1 MSILE
6 IIFICCL
13 SVVFYT
19 YIGYGVV
26 LYVLV
31 KIKSIINKNVN
42 LEIDVYEPK
51 VTMFVAAYNEMSCI
65 QEKVENMFELNYPSN
80 KIQFLFVT
88 DGSDDGTPE
97 FLSKYDNIQ
106 VIHSKSRGGKIGA
119 INQGMEYVEN
129 PIVIYSDANALL
141 NPDAVK
147 EIVKHYLDPKVGCVA
162 GEKRVFSSGTD
173 GASGAGE
180 GIYWKYESWLK
191 SYDYELYSAVGAA
204 GELFSIRTRLHQN
217 VESDTILDDFII
229 SLRIAMSG
237 YKIAYEPKA
246 YASEFAS
253 SSIIDEQK
261 RKVRISAGGI
271 QSVFRLAEL
280 FNPFKHGWLTFQFI
294 SHRVLRWTLTP
305 VLLFLLLPLN
315 VVLVL
320 DELSQI
326 YTLLLVA
333 QLGFYAISAVGYLL
347 SKVDIK
353 LKAFFIPFYFIFMN
367 TCVFLGMFRF
377 VKGEQTVLWEKAR
390 S

>member
-1 MSILE
+1 
-6 IIFICCL
+6 
-13 SVVFYT
+13 
-19 YIGYGVV
+19 
-26 LYVLV
+26 
-31 KIKSIINKNVN
+31 
-42 LEIDVYEPK
+42 
-51 VTMFVAAYNEMSCI
+51 
-65 QEKVENMFELNYPSN
+65 
-80 KIQFLFVT
+80 
-88 DGSDDGTPE
+88 
-97 FLSKYDNIQ
+97 
-106 VIHSKSRGGKIGA
+106 
-119 INQGMEYVEN
+119 
-129 PIVIYSDANALL
+129 
-141 NPDAVK
+141 
-147 EIVKHYLDPKVGCVA
+147 
-162 GEKRVFSSGTD
+162 
-173 GASGAGE
+173 
-180 GIYWKYESWLK
+180 
-191 SYDYELYSAVGAA
+191 
-204 GELFSIRTRLHQN
+204 
-217 VESDTILDDFII
+217 
-229 SLRIAMSG
+229 MSG

>member
-1 MSILE
+1 MSVLE
-6 IIFICCL
+6 IVFICCL

-19 YIGYGVV
+19 YIGYGV
-26 LYVLV
+26 LLFILV
-31 KIKSIINKNVN
+31 KIKSFFSKKVH
-42 LEIDVYEPK
+42 LEIDVFEPK
-51 VTMFVAAYNEMSCI
+51 VTMFVAAYNEISCI
-65 QEKVENMFELNYPSN
+65 QEKVENMFELNYPSD

-106 VIHSKSRGGKIGA
+106 VIHTKSRGGKIGA
-119 INQGMEYVEN
+119 INKGMKYIEN
-129 PIVIYSDANALL
+129 PIVIYSDANAML

-147 EIVKHYLDPKVGCVA
+147 EIVKHYIDPKVGCVA
-162 GEKRVFSSGTD
+162 GEKRVLSNGND

-204 GELFSIRTRLHQN
+204 GELFSIRTRLHQEI
-217 VESDTILDDFII
+217 ESDTILDDFII

-246 YASEFAS
+246 YAAEFAS

-271 QSVFRLAEL
+271 QSIFRLMEL
-280 FNPFKHGWLTFQFI
+280 FNPFKHGWLSFQFI

-305 VLLFLLLPLN
+305 VLLFLLLPVN
-315 VVLVL
+315 VLLVMG
-320 DELSQI
+320 DTSQI
-326 YTLLLVA
+326 YTILLTV
-333 QLGFYAISAVGYLL
+333 QLGFYAISIVGYML
-347 SKVDIK
+347 SRLNVK
-353 LKAFFIPFYFIFMN
+353 LKAFFVPFYFIFMN
-367 TCVFLGMFRF
+367 ICVFLGMFRF
-377 VKGEQTVLWEKAR
+377 AKGEQSVLWEKAR
-390 S
+390 R

>member
-173 GASGAGE
+173 GASGAG
-180 GIYWKYESWLK
+180 K
-191 SYDYELYSAVGAA
+191 
-204 GELFSIRTRLHQN
+204 
-217 VESDTILDDFII
+217 
-229 SLRIAMSG
+229 G
-237 YKIAYEPKA
+237 YT
-246 YASEFAS
+246 
-253 SSIIDEQK
+253 
-261 RKVRISAGGI
+261 GNM
-271 QSVFRLAEL
+271 
-280 FNPFKHGWLTFQFI
+280 NPG
-294 SHRVLRWTLTP
+294 
-305 VLLFLLLPLN
+305 
-315 VVLVL
+315 
-320 DELSQI
+320 
-326 YTLLLVA
+326 
-333 QLGFYAISAVGYLL
+333 
-347 SKVDIK
+347 
-353 LKAFFIPFYFIFMN
+353 
-367 TCVFLGMFRF
+367 
-377 VKGEQTVLWEKAR
+377 
-390 S
+390 